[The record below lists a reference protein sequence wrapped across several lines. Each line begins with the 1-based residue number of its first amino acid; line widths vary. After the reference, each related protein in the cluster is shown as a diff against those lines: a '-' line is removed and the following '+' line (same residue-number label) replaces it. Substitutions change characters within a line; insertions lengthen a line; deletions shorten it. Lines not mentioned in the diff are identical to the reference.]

1 MAVQVTETGDDPQTT
16 AGRVPP
22 SGPGLIRG
30 RLVAFLAL
38 VLSAL
43 VLRTAVTSITPL
55 LERIGDDVGFGSA
68 VAGVFGMVPTAM
80 FALFGLLTPLLIR
93 RLDLERVAVLAM
105 VLAGAGMLVRAVVG
119 DTALL
124 LVFSAVALAG
134 MGIGNVVLP
143 PLVKRYY
150 SDRVAVMSAVYITC
164 VQVGTAVPPLLAV
177 PVADAHG
184 WRWSLGMWA
193 LVAFAA
199 LLPTLALLRARRAAT
214 RPAPPAPAA
223 AGADSG
229 DADSGDADSGAA
241 GSGAA
246 GSGAAGPVVDTAVDE
261 AAGTRGSLART
272 GLAWGLATMFGLT
285 SLITYSLFT
294 WLPRIF
300 TDAGADDSFGGS
312 MVALFSAMGLIAA
325 LGGPSVCARMYNPFP
340 IVLGCAVVYIVG
352 FTGLYFAPMA
362 APVLWV
368 VLLGL
373 GPSTFPMSL
382 TLINL
387 RTRTQAGASRL
398 SGFSQGV
405 GYTAAC
411 LGPLL
416 FGALRD
422 ATGGWAWPFAFMLA
436 AMCAM
441 VAGAYFA
448 CKPRFLE
455 DQW

>member
-1 MAVQVTETGDDPQTT
+1 MGVGRGTGWRGLF
-16 AGRVPP
+16 AGRA
-22 SGPGLIRG
+22 
-30 RLVAFLAL
+30 VAFLAL

-55 LERIGDDVGFGSA
+55 LDRIGDDVGFGSA

-80 FALFGLLTPLLIR
+80 FALFGISTPFLITK
-93 RLDLERVAVLAM
+93 LGPERVAVLAM
-105 VLAGAGMLVRAVVG
+105 GLSAAGMFARALV
-119 DTALL
+119 DSTALL

-134 MGIGNVVLP
+134 MGIGNVVIP
-143 PLVKRYY
+143 PLVKRYF

-164 VQVGTAVPPLLAV
+164 VQLGTAIPPLLAV
-177 PVADAHG
+177 PVADAYG

-199 LLPTLALLRARRAAT
+199 LLPTLTLLRGRRK
-214 RPAPPAPAA
+214 AA
-223 AGADSG
+223 APVAADGPG
-229 DADSGDADSGAA
+229 DAQAEASG

-246 GSGAAGPVVDTAVDE
+246 GGAVVEMEAVPE
-261 AAGTRGSLART
+261 ADGRRGSLLRT
-272 GLAWGLATMFGLT
+272 SLSWGLAGMFGLT

-300 TDAGADDSFGGS
+300 SDAGADDAFGGN
-312 MVALFSAMGLIAA
+312 MLAVFSAVGLAGTLAA
-325 LGGPSVCARMYNPFP
+325 PSVCARMYNPFP
-340 IVLGCAVVYIVG
+340 IVVGCVIAYSVG
-352 FTGLYFAPMA
+352 FAGLYFAPMTA
-362 APVLWV
+362 SVLWV

-416 FGALRD
+416 AGALRD
-422 ATGGWAWPFAFMLA
+422 ATGGWGWAFIFLVLA
-436 AMCAM
+436 AFVMAF
-441 VAGAYFA
+441 GAFFA
-448 CKPRFLE
+448 CKPRYLE
-455 DQW
+455 KLL